1 MGKLRSP
8 DSVGMRYDSPP
19 QPRLVTLKY
28 KRFAKK
34 MKDELSGERGRAE
47 RRAVSL
53 PKFSW
58 DKKDDA

>member
-1 MGKLRSP
+1 MGKLRNP
-8 DSVGMRYDSPP
+8 GPVGMRYDGPP

-34 MKDELSGERGRAE
+34 MKDELSGERELNE